1 VPEWTDDD
9 VDVRAELRAL
19 GERLGPEAVRWEAPP
34 EQIWDRITGGAGDAP
49 AEPARAAHGPRPG
62 GVRSGVWLAVAA
74 ALILA
79 VVGVAVLAVASSDGP
94 DVVAT
99 SDLVAV
105 DAPGSGRAEVVD
117 RDGSYQLEL
126 ETSGIEAGDGFLE
139 VWMIDESTTRLV
151 SLGPVRAD
159 GVYEIP
165 AGVDPRRF
173 PVVDVSIEPADGD
186 PAHSGTS
193 AVRGELGF

>member
-19 GERLGPEAVRWEAPP
+19 GERLGPGAVEWEAPP
-34 EQIWDRITGGAGDAP
+34 EQIWERITGGPGDAP
-49 AEPARAAHGPRPG
+49 AEPARAAPDLRPG
-62 GVRSGVWLAVAA
+62 RIRSGVWFAVAA

-79 VVGVAVLAVASSDGP
+79 VVGVAVLAVASSDSP
-94 DVVAT
+94 EVVAT

-117 RDGSYQLEL
+117 RGGSYQLEL

-151 SLGPVRAD
+151 SLGPLRAD

-193 AVRGELGF
+193 AVRGELRF

>member
-1 VPEWTDDD
+1 MPEWTDDD
-9 VDVRAELRAL
+9 VEVRAELRAL

-34 EQIWDRITGGAGDAP
+34 QQIWERITGGPGDAP
-49 AEPARAAHGPRPG
+49 AEPARAARDLRPG
-62 GVRSGVWLAVAA
+62 IRSGVWLAVAA

-139 VWMIDESTTRLV
+139 VWMIDESTTGLV
-151 SLGPVRAD
+151 SLGPLRAD

-165 AGVDPRRF
+165 AGVDPRRY

-193 AVRGELGF
+193 AVRGELRF